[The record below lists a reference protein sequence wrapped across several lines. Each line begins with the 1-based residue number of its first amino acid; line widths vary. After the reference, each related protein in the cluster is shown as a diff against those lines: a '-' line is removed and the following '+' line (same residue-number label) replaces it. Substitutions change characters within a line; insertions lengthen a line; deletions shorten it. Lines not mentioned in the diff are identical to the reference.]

1 MSLTDSWELARREP
15 SSSYQLRRGLPVDGT
30 VTQTV
35 LASLEDE
42 LRRRPSLPIATTPPQ
57 PEPQQSS
64 GQRIV
69 EPSPR
74 RPISVSMPSQVSTS
88 SLGPADLFE
97 KTKSSVWLVIS
108 AASIDKLGEEAAQG
122 SAVAVSRTEVITN
135 CHVVGSGRFIGL
147 VQGTTVL
154 RATLTDALPGE
165 DRCVLRTEASLT
177 PVQAVRTFKD
187 LRVGERVYTIGAP
200 RGLER
205 TLGDGLIS
213 GLRAAPAGN
222 FIQTTAPISPGSSG
236 GGLFDERGNLIG
248 ITTFLLRSCRL

>member
-15 SSSYQLRRGLPVDGT
+15 SRSYQLRRGLPVDGT

-42 LRRRPSLPIATTPPQ
+42 LRRRPSLPIATTPPP

-74 RPISVSMPSQVSTS
+74 RRISVSMPSQVSTS
-88 SLGPADLFE
+88 PLGPADLFE

-147 VQGTTVL
+147 VQGTTVF

-177 PVQAVRTFKD
+177 PVQAVRTFKGLARRGKSLHD
-187 LRVGERVYTIGAP
+187 RGTKGA
-200 RGLER
+200 RKNFR
-205 TLGDGLIS
+205 RWSHI
-213 GLRAAPAGN
+213 RAARSSCGKFYPDDCAN
-222 FIQTTAPISPGSSG
+222 LPRVPPGAV
-236 GGLFDERGNLIG
+236 FR
-248 ITTFLLRSCRL
+248 